1 MTEMLRCREIRQ
13 WRWQGVGVVGGAA
26 MVASCGVA
34 GGEGGSSRSTAE
46 AAGSPLRA
54 ARSPASSPVLG
65 YQLNGVASA
74 SAATAWAA
82 GTSNQNT
89 LHLIRW
95 DGRTWQRVPTPG
107 GGYFNG
113 VAAISGGDA
122 WAVGAGPGNKALIE
136 HWNGTAWTR
145 VTAPSTGGAAI
156 LHAVAAVSPD
166 DVWAAGGT
174 NFTGKT
180 VIVHWNGTA
189 WTRVSSPTPPG
200 ISSELNSVAA
210 TSATNA
216 WAVGDTFTKTGRI
229 PLIEHW
235 NGAAWRRGPSPAL
248 PAGGALTGVPA
259 TPGHNGWAV
268 GSGNVALRG
277 RLRVTV

>member
-1 MTEMLRCREIRQ
+1 MLRCREIRQ
-13 WRWQGVGVVGGAA
+13 WRWQGVAVVCAAA

-34 GGEGGSSRSTAE
+34 GGEGGSSRSTAV
-46 AAGSPLRA
+46 AGGSPLQS

-89 LHLIRW
+89 LHLVRW

-136 HWNGTAWTR
+136 HWNGTGWTR

-166 DVWAAGGT
+166 DVSAAGGT

-189 WTRVSSPTPPG
+189 WRLGGRRHIYQDGQDSVDRALERRRLAAGAQPDPPG
-200 ISSELNSVAA
+200 RG
-210 TSATNA
+210 SAH
-216 WAVGDTFTKTGRI
+216 GC
-229 PLIEHW
+229 
-235 NGAAWRRGPSPAL
+235 RRYLGQ
-248 PAGGALTGVPA
+248 
-259 TPGHNGWAV
+259 
-268 GSGNVALRG
+268 
-277 RLRVTV
+277 